1 MPSLARQVLVH
12 HFRKEIEA
20 AAKVFGGPARGWAAV
35 YGL

>member
-1 MPSLARQVLVH
+1 MTPLARQVLVN

-20 AAKVFGGPARGWAAV
+20 SAKVFGGPARGWAAV